1 MARNETVV
9 AAGISLL
16 WKPLQPS
23 STKYLFDFDLRLFP
37 QHRYTYCYNIQKTI
51 NKTFIQKF
59 GLMFSSEVSINDF
72 RHLIDWFQF
81 ISLIKLNVFS
91 LFNSIN
97 GMKPNQSKLRGN
109 QLILLNQQLLES
121 FNLAATNRSNF
132 ITFKFALS
140 FLANRAGLNSDF
152 TIHSVLI
159 RPVRN

>member
-1 MARNETVV
+1 MYGFENCSWFALKE
-9 AAGISLL
+9 SLGE
-16 WKPLQPS
+16 PPYFERYH
-23 STKYLFDFDLRLFP
+23 TICI
-37 QHRYTYCYNIQKTI
+37 QH
-51 NKTFIQKF
+51 
-59 GLMFSSEVSINDF
+59 
-72 RHLIDWFQF
+72 
-81 ISLIKLNVFS
+81 
-91 LFNSIN
+91 
-97 GMKPNQSKLRGN
+97 